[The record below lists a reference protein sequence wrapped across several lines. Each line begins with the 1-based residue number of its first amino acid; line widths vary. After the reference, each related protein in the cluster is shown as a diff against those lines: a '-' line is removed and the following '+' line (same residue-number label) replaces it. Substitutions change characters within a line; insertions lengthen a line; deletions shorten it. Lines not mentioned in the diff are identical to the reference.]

1 MKPFLLSAL
10 YDVKYNAFTSPIR
23 RVQTNL
29 YPVHFVKLQSC
40 AKIKHAVERYKGLLH
55 VNKQQN

>member
-40 AKIKHAVERYKGLLH
+40 AK
-55 VNKQQN
+55 NKTRGRAL